1 MNNAG
6 VTNTALFLSS
16 ATAYVR
22 LLGEIRDDQWAAPGL
37 GSWSVRSLAGH
48 TARAILTV
56 ENYLSQEEPGDVTIA
71 TAEAYYSTVYLSFTD
86 DAAVA
91 ARGVEAGA
99 WLGDDPVAQVSA
111 ALARAAAAIESQPAN
126 RIVSIGGMGIRL
138 SEYLRTRVFELVV
151 HTIDLSRAT
160 GLPHTAPQSALEDA
174 VTLAAAVAARR
185 GSGEDVLLALT
196 GRASLA
202 DGFSVV

>member
-1 MNNAG
+1 M
-6 VTNTALFLSS
+6 VSVPNTLLFLKS
-16 ATAYVR
+16 ATAFIEM
-22 LLGEIRDDQWAAPGL
+22 LSAITDEQWERPGL

-56 ENYLSQEEPGDVTIA
+56 ENYLFQEEPGDVTIA
-71 TAEAYYSTVYLSFTD
+71 NAEAYYSTVYLSFTD
-86 DAAVA
+86 DAAVE
-91 ARGVEAGA
+91 ARGVEAGI
-99 WLGDDPVAQVSA
+99 WLGDDPVTQVTD
-111 ALARAAAAIESQPAN
+111 ALARAKEAIDSAPSN

-160 GLPHTAPQSALEDA
+160 GLPHTLPATAVADALA
-174 VTLAAAVAARR
+174 LAAAVSAQR

-196 GRASLA
+196 GRTPLPE
-202 DGFSVV
+202 GFSVV